1 MVWYRHDGISYTSR
15 LPASGGRPL
24 TGEPRFRNR
33 AAPLVRHAHQVQ
45 GNMPRRN
52 IIGNQRSTIL
62 MRSSLRRF
70 HSLRSLA
77 QLARFIGRAP
87 DTHAFRQV
95 DVAQAALV
103 ASWHALLQSGQILT
117 FDTVGFQTYSENEE
131 DGILLYIFTAAGT
144 TNKVVVE

>member
-1 MVWYRHDGISYTSR
+1 
-15 LPASGGRPL
+15 
-24 TGEPRFRNR
+24 
-33 AAPLVRHAHQVQ
+33 
-45 GNMPRRN
+45 
-52 IIGNQRSTIL
+52 

-103 ASWHALLQSGQILT
+103 ASWHALLQSGQILA

-131 DGILLYIFTAAGT
+131 DGILLSIALLAAVIVLA
-144 TNKVVVE
+144 VVLAAVWETVLGAKWIIGVGYSGATDRGMGD